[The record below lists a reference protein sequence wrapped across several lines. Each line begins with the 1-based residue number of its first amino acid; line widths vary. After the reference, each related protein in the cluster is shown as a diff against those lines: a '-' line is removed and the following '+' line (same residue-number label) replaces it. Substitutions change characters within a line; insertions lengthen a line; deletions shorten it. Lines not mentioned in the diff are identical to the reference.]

1 MTAIVRSSKIETDF
15 NFKIKK
21 TRAIVSQMK
30 FSSKIALKTN
40 LIKSP
45 LCTTPIHNIIYY
57 TYFENMQK
65 LIQYH
70 KSSIFLQENEQQINF
85 YLHFYGVLHT
95 KEEKKFTTVNV
106 E

>member
-1 MTAIVRSSKIETDF
+1 MLSSP
-15 NFKIKK
+15 NFK
-21 TRAIVSQMK
+21 Q
-30 FSSKIALKTN
+30 KTN
-40 LIKSP
+40 LLKTR